1 MRLQPDQ
8 QADIRRLY
16 LAGWRGTEIAAR
28 IGCARRTIWEHTR
41 DLHRLSWT
49 QQRQLD
55 ALALRRGGKSLDWIA
70 EYLGFDNGKAVS
82 DRLWRLDRQKWYQA
96 YMTRMGVAG

>member
-16 LAGWRGTEIAAR
+16 LAGFRPCEIVAR
-28 IGCARRTIWEHTR
+28 IGCARRTVWEHTR

-55 ALALRRGGKSLDWIA
+55 ALALRRKGHSLSFIA
-70 EYLGFDNGKAVS
+70 FYLGFDDAKAVS

-96 YMTRMGVAG
+96 YMTRMEVAG